1 MRIALVH
8 HQFGGGGGLEKY
20 LSGFTQALASQG
32 HELEV
37 ITSRVVNP
45 PDLPNLQIHTLPRLK
60 VLRALQLVRFQVDSE
75 VMLEQ
80 LNPDLSIGFGQTVT
94 QDIHRAGGGCHRV
107 YSESLPWWKR
117 YSAKN
122 QIELDLER
130 RLYTSGKTRHFVVNA
145 TKAAAELER
154 TYGVPPTSISVIHT
168 PVDLER
174 FRPWE
179 ASVDPPREE
188 SRKKL
193 DPQAATRPVFL
204 FVSLNHRRKGL
215 DALLDIWSEVDAQLW
230 IVGEE
235 LAPRYQARVREED
248 LAQKVT
254 YLGSRD
260 DLPTLYRLA
269 DYFLHPTLYDA
280 CANTVLQSM
289 ASGLPGIISARD
301 GAVDFVED
309 GQNGFRLEDPLDRD
323 QLLHLIQQAI
333 LLSATEREALARQ
346 ARARMSQQT
355 WEAHLKGWLPL
366 FERFS
371 GR

>member
-37 ITSRVVNP
+37 ITSRVIDP
-45 PDLPNLQIHTLPRLK
+45 PDLPNLRIHRIPRVK
-60 VLRALQLVRFQVDSE
+60 VLRALQLVRFQLDSE
-75 VMLEQ
+75 AILSNLKPE
-80 LNPDLSIGFGQTVT
+80 LSIGFGQTVT

-122 QIELDLER
+122 QVELDLER
-130 RLYTSGKTRHFVVNA
+130 RLYTSGKTQHFVVNA

-154 TYGVPPTSISVIHT
+154 TYGVPSTSISVIHT

-174 FRPWE
+174 FRPWDP
-179 ASVDPPREE
+179 SIDPPRED

-193 DPQAATRPVFL
+193 DPQAAMKPVFL

-215 DALLDIWSEVDAQLW
+215 DALLDVWGEVDAQLW

-235 LAPRYQARVREED
+235 LAPRYQARVRDED
-248 LAQKVT
+248 LSSKVT

-269 DYFLHPTLYDA
+269 DFFIHPTLYDA

-309 GQNGFRLEDPLDRD
+309 GQNGFRLEDPLDRSQIL
-323 QLLHLIQQAI
+323 QLIRQAI
-333 LLSATEREALARQ
+333 GLSTIEREKLAQ
-346 ARARMSQQT
+346 KARARMSQQT
-355 WEAHLKGWLPL
+355 WEAHLNGWLPL
-366 FERFS
+366 FERFQ
-371 GR
+371 RR